1 METDKIFAL
10 LSGRKDIFT
19 DHGET
24 THAQVNCVVVTKDQG
39 TNNWEAESQ
48 DQS

>member
-1 METDKIFAL
+1 MDTDKIFAL
-10 LSGRKDIFT
+10 LSREEGYFYRSRRDNTCK
-19 DHGET
+19 
-24 THAQVNCVVVTKDQG
+24 VNCVVVTKDQG